1 MLGSPAGLMFD
12 GFAINTGFDPVTLT
26 DSTADLIAWYD
37 FTDPSTVYRDNSGIN
52 NIAAD
57 ENIGRINNKVQST
70 LALGKFL
77 RCIAATQLGGGP
89 GDDGN
94 SFAPTFKLN
103 GTNGY
108 SYASFDSSA
117 NSGSG
122 QCLVGSDY
130 RSFTGPGANG
140 HGGGVGNGVNV
151 DSIAGSVGYYSG
163 LLNNGDGAPNHNT
176 FSQSSVKNDDLTIFW
191 VVKPS
196 TANPSGTGDHCHWLI
211 RPDDSSDSGTG
222 RFNETYFEG
231 FTRANGDNFMA
242 RVNSEDQG
250 GSGITYITSTDL
262 DVTDSVNIFM
272 ARFNSGSGGF
282 ILFQNGANIASGT
295 ITSSSTYNMDSGMMA
310 LGRWSLGNINS
321 GSVADSAFDGQFY
334 EIIVYNKAISDTELV
349 TANTALL
356 AKYN

>member
-12 GFAINTGFDPVTLT
+12 RSATNTGFNPVTLT
-26 DSTADLIAWYD
+26 DNIADIIAWYD
-37 FTDPSTVYRDNSGIN
+37 FTDQSTVYKDNSGIN

-57 ENIGRINNKVQST
+57 EHIGRINNKVQSPVG
-70 LALGKFL
+70 LGKFL
-77 RCIAATQLGGGP
+77 RCIGSGVGI

-94 SFAPTFKLN
+94 SFAPRFRLN

-108 SYASFDSSA
+108 SYADFD
-117 NSGSG
+117 NSGTG

-130 RSFTGPGANG
+130 FDFGPGVGVHG
-140 HGGGVGNGVNV
+140 HGGGVGSGINSYIN
-151 DSIAGSVGYYSG
+151 GYYNSFES
-163 LLNNGDGAPNHNT
+163 NGEAHPNDNK
-176 FSQSSVKNDDLTIFW
+176 FSFSSIKNDDLTIFW

-196 TANPSGTGDHCHWLI
+196 TADPSGFGDHCHWLI

-222 RFNETYFEG
+222 RANETYFEG
-231 FTRANGDNFMA
+231 FTRATTDKFIA

-250 GSGITYITSTDL
+250 GSGITYITSTNL
-262 DVTDSVNIFM
+262 DVTDSINVFM

-282 ILFQNGANIASGT
+282 ILFQNGGNIASGT
-295 ITSSSTYNMDSGMMA
+295 ITSSSTYSMQSGMMA
-310 LGRWSLGNINS
+310 LGRWSLGNVNS
-321 GSVADSAFDGQFY
+321 GAVANSGFGGQFY
-334 EIIVYNKAISDTELV
+334 EIIVYNKAISDAELV

>member
-12 GFAINTGFDPVTLT
+12 GFAINTGFNPVTLT

-57 ENIGRINNKVQST
+57 ESIGRINNKVQST

-77 RCIAATQLGGGP
+77 RCMHPSVGP

-108 SYASFDSSA
+108 SYASFD
-117 NSGSG
+117 GSVFSNTG
-122 QCLVGSDY
+122 QCLVGSDHY
-130 RSFTGPGANG
+130 DLDGVGSDIG
-140 HGGGVGNGVNV
+140 HGGGVGNGVNEY
-151 DSIAGSVGYYSG
+151 INGYYNEFSSNG
-163 LLNNGDGAPNHNT
+163 ESSPNNNI
-176 FSQSSVKNDDLTIFW
+176 FSSSSIKNDDLTIFW

-196 TANPSGTGDHCHWLI
+196 TADPTGTGDHCHWLI

-222 RFNETYFEG
+222 RANETYFEG
-231 FTRANGDNFMA
+231 FTRASGDHFMA

-250 GSGITYITSTDL
+250 VSGITYTTSTDL
-262 DVTDSVNIFM
+262 DVTDSINVFM
-272 ARFNSGSGGF
+272 ARFNSGSNGF
-282 ILFQNGANIASGT
+282 VLFQNGANIASGT
-295 ITSSSTYNMDSGMMA
+295 ITSSSTYSMQSGMMA
-310 LGRWSLGNINS
+310 IGRWSLGNVNS
-321 GSVADSAFDGQFY
+321 GAVADSGFDGQFY